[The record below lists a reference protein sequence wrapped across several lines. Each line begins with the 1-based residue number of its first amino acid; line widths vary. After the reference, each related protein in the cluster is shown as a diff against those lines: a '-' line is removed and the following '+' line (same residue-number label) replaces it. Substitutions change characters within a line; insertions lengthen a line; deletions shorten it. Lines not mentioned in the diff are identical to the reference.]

1 MELFFIK
8 LSSFLHKMLA
18 VFEMTSELK
27 KPIRKLE
34 DGKIVAN
41 VKLSTNRT
49 NNSATN
55 RCKRSYQKTPLPRPP
70 WMQDNIE

>member
-41 VKLSTNRT
+41 AKLSTNLT
-49 NNSATN
+49 NNSANN
-55 RCKRSYQKTPLPRPP
+55 RCERSYQKTPLPHLL
-70 WMQDNIE
+70 WMHDDI